1 MQVHYYAVRGLD
13 YVLLKGKVALI
24 TGAARGIGKSIAMRL
39 AADGADVVMADACS
53 DSSSIDYPMS
63 GLYQLEQARDEINK
77 LGGRALAVQADVTV
91 ADHVNKMIKNTVNT
105 WGHLDILVNNA
116 GVSASCPVTEMSEK
130 QWDRVI
136 DVNLKGVFLCCR
148 AAVPYMTGQGS
159 GKIINISSCAG
170 ELPSGLMSAYCSSKA
185 AVKMFTMVLA
195 MEVAAFN
202 VQVNAV
208 YPGNIQTD
216 IWRGILPN
224 TSRIMGITEDEM
236 WRITNEK
243 AGVAPVVDD
252 GRYIAALVAFLC
264 SSEADFITGKIIGAD
279 GGYCMHI

>member
-1 MQVHYYAVRGLD
+1 VEKNV
-13 YVLLKGKVALI
+13 VLTGKVALV
-24 TGAARGIGKSIAMRL
+24 TGAARGIGKAIAGRL
-39 AADGADVVMADACS
+39 AADGADVAVADACH
-53 DSSSIDYPMS
+53 DSAGIDYPMS
-63 GLYQLEQARDEINK
+63 GLSQLQETRDEIIK
-77 LGGRALAVQADVTV
+77 LGRRATAIQADVTR
-91 ADHVNKMIKNTVNT
+91 ADDVKRMVDGVVKEL
-105 WGHLDILVNNA
+105 GHLDILINNA
-116 GVSASCPVTEMSEK
+116 GVSASCPVAEMSEE

-148 AAVPYMTGQGS
+148 AAVPYMVVQGS
-159 GKIINISSCAG
+159 GKIINLSSCAG
-170 ELPSGLMSAYCSSKA
+170 EMPSGLMSAYCSSKA

-195 MEVAAFN
+195 LEVSSFN

-216 IWRGILPN
+216 IWKGILPN
-224 TSRIMGITEDEM
+224 TARIMGISEEEM

-243 AGVAPVVDD
+243 AGVVPAIDD
-252 GRYIAALVAFLC
+252 GRHISALVAFLC